1 MIFLI
6 DNEKFIGDTYIYM
19 KLLNNLWSKY
29 NLYILEVLVY
39 KNQMQQ
45 QNKQRLNDL
54 VADLEIAM
62 EQELQEEIEKQ
73 KQNNNY

>member
-39 KNQMQQ
+39 KNVV
-45 QNKQRLNDL
+45 KW
-54 VADLEIAM
+54 
-62 EQELQEEIEKQ
+62 
-73 KQNNNY
+73 